1 MHVEFAPFSI
11 FGRQY
16 NFIRLGSW
24 NSNNPIV
31 APKEIWC
38 ANGDFFVLFYEHSS
52 VPIRETED
60 NKKITEDSSDSGSE
74 EKPKK

>member
-1 MHVEFAPFSI
+1 MLTVI
-11 FGRQY
+11 
-16 NFIRLGSW
+16 
-24 NSNNPIV
+24 
-31 APKEIWC
+31 
-38 ANGDFFVLFYEHSS
+38 FFVLFYEHSS